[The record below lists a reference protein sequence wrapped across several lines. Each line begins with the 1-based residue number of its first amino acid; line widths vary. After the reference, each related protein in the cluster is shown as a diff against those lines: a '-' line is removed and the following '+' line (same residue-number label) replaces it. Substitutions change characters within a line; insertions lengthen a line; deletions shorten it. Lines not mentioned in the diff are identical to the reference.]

1 MRDITGFE
9 NNTEPSLEHPGVL
22 ASWKGIA
29 GYFGCNVRTA
39 KRWEQLRGMPVR
51 RAPGKKG
58 STVFAYA
65 SELDAWLKSWGDEQL
80 PDLASAADDA
90 ARRQDNVAQGDS
102 KSSAIPLP
110 PPDSFGADQSKSAS
124 FVWSRLWVLA
134 ASVLLVFAATLFWK
148 VGNRQTAA
156 ARTFT
161 HLDTLNG
168 KPHIP
173 APGAVDLFIRGR
185 YYWNLRTADG
195 LAKAI
200 DSYTQAIVADPSY
213 AEAYAGLAESY
224 DLLPQFG
231 RGDLG
236 DSLRKAENAADR
248 AIELNPNLASAHTAK
263 AFALYYWDWDIAGS
277 DAEFKRALTLD
288 PNSAQA
294 HQWYAS
300 TLQCRSQ
307 GAETLRQ
314 IDEAVQLDPT
324 SPAIAAD
331 AALFQADF
339 GDFRS
344 GVKALREIEQTQPSL
359 ASPALFLRE
368 LEFDTGDFPA
378 YIEDARRY
386 AAITQAPDDVALA
399 KAIERGWARGG
410 RTGLLEARAEA
421 LKAAF
426 DHGTETGFLLGE
438 NLLLLNRRQE
448 ALFYFR
454 ASLDRHAIQLMA
466 ITDYPWAKKLSG
478 DPGYAALFTQ
488 ISHKVREAAP
498 SQPEQAQVDFQL
510 PQ

>member
-1 MRDITGFE
+1 M
-9 NNTEPSLEHPGVL
+9 
-22 ASWKGIA
+22 
-29 GYFGCNVRTA
+29 
-39 KRWEQLRGMPVR
+39 
-51 RAPGKKG
+51 
-58 STVFAYA
+58 
-65 SELDAWLKSWGDEQL
+65 
-80 PDLASAADDA
+80 
-90 ARRQDNVAQGDS
+90 
-102 KSSAIPLP
+102 
-110 PPDSFGADQSKSAS
+110 
-124 FVWSRLWVLA
+124 
-134 ASVLLVFAATLFWK
+134 
-148 VGNRQTAA
+148 
-156 ARTFT
+156 
-161 HLDTLNG
+161 
-168 KPHIP
+168 
-173 APGAVDLFIRGR
+173 DLFLRGR

-386 AAITQAPDDVALA
+386 AAITQAPDDVAMA
-399 KAIERGWARGG
+399 KRN
-410 RTGLLEARAEA
+410 RTGV
-421 LKAAF
+421 
-426 DHGTETGFLLGE
+426 GS
-438 NLLLLNRRQE
+438 RRQNRS
-448 ALFYFR
+448 A
-454 ASLDRHAIQLMA
+454 
-466 ITDYPWAKKLSG
+466 
-478 DPGYAALFTQ
+478 
-488 ISHKVREAAP
+488 
-498 SQPEQAQVDFQL
+498 
-510 PQ
+510 

>member
-1 MRDITGFE
+1 M
-9 NNTEPSLEHPGVL
+9 
-22 ASWKGIA
+22 
-29 GYFGCNVRTA
+29 
-39 KRWEQLRGMPVR
+39 
-51 RAPGKKG
+51 
-58 STVFAYA
+58 
-65 SELDAWLKSWGDEQL
+65 
-80 PDLASAADDA
+80 
-90 ARRQDNVAQGDS
+90 
-102 KSSAIPLP
+102 
-110 PPDSFGADQSKSAS
+110 
-124 FVWSRLWVLA
+124 
-134 ASVLLVFAATLFWK
+134 
-148 VGNRQTAA
+148 
-156 ARTFT
+156 
-161 HLDTLNG
+161 
-168 KPHIP
+168 
-173 APGAVDLFIRGR
+173 
-185 YYWNLRTADG
+185 
-195 LAKAI
+195 
-200 DSYTQAIVADPSY
+200 
-213 AEAYAGLAESY
+213 
-224 DLLPQFG
+224 
-231 RGDLG
+231 
-236 DSLRKAENAADR
+236 
-248 AIELNPNLASAHTAK
+248 
-263 AFALYYWDWDIAGS
+263 
-277 DAEFKRALTLD
+277 D

-386 AAITQAPDDVALA
+386 AAITQAPDDVAMA
-399 KAIERGWARGG
+399 NAIERGWARGG

-488 ISHKVREAAP
+488 ISHRVREAAP